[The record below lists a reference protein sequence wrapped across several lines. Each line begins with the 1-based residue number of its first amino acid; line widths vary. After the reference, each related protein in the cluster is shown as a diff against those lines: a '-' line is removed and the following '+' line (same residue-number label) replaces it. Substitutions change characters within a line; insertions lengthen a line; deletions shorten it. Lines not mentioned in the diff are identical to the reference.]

1 MWDINC
7 FDKKEWTNL
16 QAQNWLLQG
25 CHVLVILIIIA
36 RVPASLENLSSVV
49 SFHCVTYI
57 INTIYYETLTLMIY
71 IQNLIS

>member
-49 SFHCVTYI
+49 
-57 INTIYYETLTLMIY
+57 
-71 IQNLIS
+71 